1 MRLSSSVAVLMFA
14 AALAGGAVAQTAPQ
28 FDAARIS
35 EDIRVLSDDSFEGRG
50 IATPAEQ
57 KVIDYLSRQDAAA
70 GFAPGGENGGW
81 TQAVG
86 LNRFTVS
93 NVSGQLKLG
102 DWNQPLTQGQQ
113 VTMTTRLPGAAVD
126 LKDAPLVFVGYGINA
141 PERQWNDFKTDVRG
155 KVIVVLVND
164 ADFEDPSL
172 DTFGG
177 EAMTYYGRWTYK

>member
-1 MRLSSSVAVLMFA
+1 MRLMSSAAVLLFA
-14 AALAGGAVAQTAPQ
+14 AALASNVGAQTPD

-35 EDIRVLSDDSFEGRG
+35 NDIKVLSDDSFEGRG

-57 KVIDYLSRQDAAA
+57 KVIDYLSRQYAAA

-102 DWNQPLTQGQQ
+102 DWSQSLTQGQE
-113 VTMTTRLPGAAVD
+113 VTMTTRLPSNGDISEPKCLSVCLSATALPSTQWGACNCAFCR
-126 LKDAPLVFVGYGINA
+126 LKTPLPAYPGTAIHQRVAY
-141 PERQWNDFKTDVRG
+141 
-155 KVIVVLVND
+155 
-164 ADFEDPSL
+164 
-172 DTFGG
+172 
-177 EAMTYYGRWTYK
+177 

>member
-1 MRLSSSVAVLMFA
+1 MRISSSVAVLAFA
-14 AALAGGAVAQTAPQ
+14 AALAGGAAAQAQTAPA

-57 KVIDYLSRQDAAA
+57 KVIDYLSRQYAAA

-93 NVSGQLKLG
+93 NVSGRLKLG
-102 DWNQPLTQGQQ
+102 DWSQSLSQGQE
-113 VTMTTRLPGAAVD
+113 VTMTTRLPSDGVD
-126 LKDAPLVFVGYGINA
+126 LKDAPLVSVGYDGPVEVEPFDPALQNMEPDA
-141 PERQWNDFKTDVRG
+141 AVRAAG
-155 KVIVVLVND
+155 
-164 ADFEDPSL
+164 ESL
-172 DTFGG
+172 ARVWGLIAT
-177 EAMTYYGRWTYK
+177 